1 MAKNGT
7 NLSYSSA
14 TLSSAV
20 DMVAKQTCFLQL
32 YLFCLT
38 DITNFRSLQESVVW
52 SLADQTIWPA
62 RREFPT
68 ESLPLILSIY
78 GDMHALFIYAAASAG
93 ISLGRPLQQCE
104 PIPRPKLFVPRPHPL
119 TASAESVRRMG
130 TTRWLGWDKLN
141 ARSC

>member
-7 NLSYSSA
+7 NLSYSPT

-38 DITNFRSLQESVVW
+38 KITNFRSLQESVVW

-62 RREFPT
+62 RREVST

-78 GDMHALFIYAAASAG
+78 GDMLCSFTLPPVLGIPWDVLCSSVNRFQDQTCSSQDLTLSLPRRKACAGWALPG
-93 ISLGRPLQQCE
+93 GEGGVGQTQC
-104 PIPRPKLFVPRPHPL
+104 
-119 TASAESVRRMG
+119 
-130 TTRWLGWDKLN
+130 
-141 ARSC
+141 